1 MRAEDMTAEQLREL
15 ADTKTADELRE
26 VLMAMAGAEEVPAS
40 SHREVDGLGFEVDEK
55 RLKSWRAL
63 RMMRGIVA
71 GGGEF
76 SVEALDAMLGFIAY
90 TTDLDED
97 AIVEHCGGDE
107 APMEDVVALVARI
120 AAEIYP
126 KN

>member
-1 MRAEDMTAEQLREL
+1 MTAEQLMEL
-15 ADTKTADELRE
+15 AAAK
-26 VLMAMAGAEEVPAS
+26 AGAEEVPAS
-40 SHREVDGLGFEVDEK
+40 SRREVDGLAFEVDEK

-63 RMMRGIVA
+63 RMMRGIV
-71 GGGEF
+71 GNGEGF

-90 TTDLDED
+90 VTDLDED

>member
-1 MRAEDMTAEQLREL
+1 MTAEQLMEL
-15 ADTKTADELRE
+15 AYAKQAEGFEPLRE
-26 VLMAMAGAEEVPAS
+26 QLMAKAGAAEVPAS
-40 SHREVDGLGFEVDEK
+40 SRREVDGLAFEVDEA

-71 GGGEF
+71 NGGEF
-76 SVEALDAMLGFIAY
+76 SVEALDAMLAFIAY

-97 AIVEHCGGDE
+97 AIVEHCGGEE
-107 APMEDVVALVARI
+107 APMEDVVSLVAKVS
-120 AAEIYP
+120 AEIYP